1 MAHIREMA
9 SKRRLL
15 LVNHYL
21 PLLIIFTLLSAS
33 FGLTIRAITEKSNWV
48 QQDIEVKYA
57 GHKPFNATQLNI
69 GIWSWCVT
77 DFPSTVTPLVFPGQ
91 EGAGCIEID
100 ICNYVSDINCTL
112 LTVGKGLAIASASTL
127 TVALIATVVLLL
139 FLIPTFALPLLV
151 FCTIATFIVEVA
163 LGIFFR
169 ILRSMVEP
177 EVRGAVQRIVAGIPE
192 AKNVGR
198 VAARISGAAAES
210 RFRPAYGLMIA
221 SSVIVGLAMILSIWK
236 AWSDTCGRRT
246 RSKWSAWKGVTPATP
261 SVDANEAMHS
271 EMKSDGTLV

>member
-1 MAHIREMA
+1 MAHIRKMA
-9 SKRRLL
+9 SNRRLL

-21 PLLIIFTLLSAS
+21 PLLIIFALLSVS
-33 FGLTIRAITEKSNWV
+33 FGLTIRAITQKSNWV

-57 GHKPFNATQLNI
+57 GHASFNATQLNI
-69 GIWSWCVT
+69 GVWSWCVS

-91 EGAGCIEID
+91 EGATCIEID
-100 ICNYVSDINCTL
+100 ICNYISDINCTL

-127 TVALIATVVLLL
+127 TLALIATVVLLL
-139 FLIPTFALPLLV
+139 FLIPTIALPLLV

-163 LGIFFR
+163 LGVFFR
-169 ILRSMVEP
+169 ILRSLVEP
-177 EVRGAVQRIVAGIPE
+177 EVRDAVHQIAAGIRDVE
-192 AKNVGR
+192 DVGK
-198 VAARISGAAAES
+198 VAASISGSAAES

-246 RSKWSAWKGVTPATP
+246 RKKWSAWKGVTPATL
-261 SVDANEAMHS
+261 SVDTNEAMHS